1 MDDFFGPAAGDPLFA
16 GGAAAPAGFGP
27 PTMPGAGG
35 PPRPRRK
42 KGPNMV
48 LIAGI
53 AGGGVGLLLIMI
65 VVLLLVF
72 GKKGGTDVAL
82 TPTPVVAPEAV
93 TPTPVAAPTAPTVAP
108 PTPPV
113 STPPMTP
120 TSIPEGNPTATLT
133 YNGTDS
139 AGNPVEITEVGSG
152 SSGSSKRT
160 PFTQAVTNWHVKA
173 DGMFRGAIAKEG
185 EKLEDGVIVYQF
197 SWMTQLLP
205 YLGYDRIHK
214 KIDFKKSWH
223 EAGNYQAAQYRIP
236 QFLTPGDD
244 RKAWEGYQFP
254 NLGLTH
260 FVGMSG
266 VEETRQEVA
275 AKFKR
280 DHERAGIFGYESV
293 AKESEITDGKN
304 QTIMVIGAGELIG
317 PWAVGGGVTVRG
329 ARATQIDASGKVTY
343 DYFNSHDGFGTKG
356 QEGPQTMF
364 ADGSVRILNPKMD
377 PAVFRAM
384 CTIHGKET
392 VDLKDVGATKE
403 KFATQDFDPLKNEA
417 EIKVLVVRRIGDGG
431 DDSDDDGE
439 KASGDDD
446 SKGDGDK
453 DDEDKSDDG
462 GEGSGSDDKSDE

>member
-16 GGAAAPAGFGP
+16 GGAAPAGFGP
-27 PTMPGAGG
+27 PAMPGAGG
-35 PPRPRRK
+35 PPRARRK
-42 KGPNMV
+42 QGPNMV

-72 GKKGGTDVAL
+72 GKKGGTEVAQIS
-82 TPTPVVAPEAV
+82 PPVVEPAAV
-93 TPTPVAAPTAPTVAP
+93 TPAPVAAPTPTAVAP
-108 PTPPV
+108 PVPTV
-113 STPPMTP
+113 STPPVTP
-120 TSIPEGNPTATLT
+120 TPTPNAEGTPTATLT

-139 AGNPVEITEVGSG
+139 AGNPVEITEVDSG
-152 SSGSSKRT
+152 GSGSSKRT
-160 PFTQAVTNWHVKA
+160 PLTQAVTNWHVKA

-205 YLGYDRIHK
+205 YLGHERIHK
-214 KIDFKKSWH
+214 KFDFKKSWH
-223 EAGNYQAAQYRIP
+223 EAGNYQASQYRIP

-254 NLGLTH
+254 NLGLSH

-329 ARATQIDASGKVTY
+329 ARATQIDADGKPTY

-431 DDSDDDGE
+431 DDSDDE
-439 KASGDDD
+439 GDDD
-446 SKGDGDK
+446 SKDDGDGDK
-453 DDEDKSDDG
+453 GD
-462 GEGSGSDDKSDE
+462 EGSGSDDKSDE

>member
-27 PTMPGAGG
+27 RTMPGAGG

-42 KGPNMV
+42 QGPNMV

-72 GKKGGTDVAL
+72 GKKGGTEVAQM
-82 TPTPVVAPEAV
+82 PTPVVEPAAV
-93 TPTPVAAPTAPTVAP
+93 TSVPVAAPTPTAVAP
-108 PTPPV
+108 PVPTV
-113 STPPMTP
+113 STPPVTP
-120 TSIPEGNPTATLT
+120 TPTPNAEGTPTATLT
-133 YNGTDS
+133 YNGADS
-139 AGNPVEITEVGSG
+139 AGNPVEITEVDSGS

-160 PFTQAVTNWHVKA
+160 PLPQAVTNWHVKA

-205 YLGYDRIHK
+205 YLGYERIHK
-214 KIDFKKSWH
+214 KFDFKKSWH
-223 EAGNYQAAQYRIP
+223 EAGNYQASQYRIP

-254 NLGLTH
+254 NLGLSH

-329 ARATQIDASGKVTY
+329 ARATQIDADGKPTY

-392 VDLKDVGATKE
+392 VDLKDVGTTKE

-431 DDSDDDGE
+431 DDSDDE
-439 KASGDDD
+439 GDDD
-446 SKGDGDK
+446 SKDDGDGD
-453 DDEDKSDDG
+453 
-462 GEGSGSDDKSDE
+462 EGSGSDDKSDE